1 MPNKININMNRIRF
15 AKFQDF
21 FILIA
26 AILVFG
32 VFAMALSGRGF
43 LTVTNLINILNH
55 TSVISIMA
63 VAFVFVLGAGQI
75 DLSIG
80 MVVGLGAVISAI
92 GLRHFGIAGGIIG
105 GLGVG
110 LLIGLFHGFFVVRL
124 RIPPFLVTIA
134 TMSIFEGISR
144 WITDL
149 QAIAIVNDK
158 YSNVFGG
165 LRMFNN
171 KVSILLF
178 WMLGIAI
185 ISHLALK
192 KTTYGIRVLAIGVN
206 ENGAKFAGINVNR
219 IKYYV
224 FIFSS
229 LSAALAG
236 MLYSGRMESARYS
249 YGSGDLF
256 TVIAAVIIG
265 GNSIF
270 GGKGTVIGAIIGS
283 IILGMVNNGLLLWG
297 FGIDQQVIF
306 RGVIILIAV
315 VISAERD

>member
-105 GLGVG
+105 G

>member
-1 MPNKININMNRIRF
+1 MPKKMTISMERVRL
-15 AKFQDF
+15 AKFQD
-21 FILIA
+21 LL
-26 AILVFG
+26 ILVAAVL
-32 VFAMALSGRGF
+32 VFCIFAVALRNIGF
-43 LTVTNLINILNH
+43 LTAVNLINILNH

-63 VAFVFVLGAGQI
+63 VAYVFVLGAGQI

-80 MVVGLGAVISAI
+80 VVVGLGSVLSAL
-92 GLRHFGIAGGIIG
+92 GLRHFGFIGGVAAGLGIGII
-105 GLGVG
+105 V
-110 LLIGLFHGFFVVRL
+110 GLFHGFFVVRL

-134 TMSIFEGISR
+134 TMSVFEGVSR

-149 QAIAIVNDK
+149 QAISIVNDTF
-158 YSNVFGG
+158 SNIFGG
-165 LRMFNN
+165 LRMFDN

-178 WMLGIAI
+178 WMVGIAI
-185 ISHLALK
+185 ISHLALR
-192 KTTYGIRVLAIGVN
+192 KTTWGIKVLSIGSN
-206 ENGAKFAGINVNR
+206 EEGARFAGINVDR
-219 IKYYV
+219 VKYAV

-229 LSAALAG
+229 LAGAFAG

-249 YGSGDLF
+249 YGASDLF

-283 IILGMVNNGLLLWG
+283 IILGMINNGLLLWG
-297 FGIDQQVIF
+297 FGIDQQVVF
-306 RGVIILIAV
+306 RGLIILIAV